1 MRVLAD
7 NPEYANQLL
16 GDQMKWTE
24 DSSSPCEAGLR
35 LLLSRLFS
43 KKRFYRSE
51 QSSDLVWNDLLVVE
65 SAPESQYDILVE
77 LSQKHIT
84 LPDALLCVAGTG
96 KRFHGFKNRP
106 WESLAGNIHLSIF
119 VAPNKAMSHLGAA
132 FMVLPAVSV
141 VQTIDTIAC
150 LENRASIKWVND
162 IVVEG
167 AKVCGVLAHTQ
178 AIEKTITGAVLGI
191 GLNVETTPGVVPSP
205 FTPKVASLSEFVEI
219 NSACNKSSIFS
230 ALTRFLSGN
239 YVALLNGG
247 YPALLDI
254 YRKRSCVV
262 GKEVTVCHDDQCQE
276 TITGKVANIGENL
289 ELYLK
294 ERDEPVVRGR
304 LIINDND

>member
-1 MRVLAD
+1 MRVITD
-7 NPEYANQLL
+7 NPDYANQLL
-16 GDQMKWTE
+16 GKQMRWAE
-24 DSSSPCEAGLR
+24 GSRSLYESGLQQ
-35 LLLSRLFS
+35 LLHRLFP
-43 KKRFYRSE
+43 KKRLYRSKE
-51 QSSDLVWNDLLVVE
+51 PSDHVWNYILAVE

-84 LPDALLCVAGTG
+84 LPDTLLCVAGAG

-178 AIEKTITGAVLGI
+178 AVEKTITGAVLGI
-191 GLNVETTPGVVPSP
+191 GLNVETTPSVVPSP
-205 FTPKVASLSEFVEI
+205 FTPKIASLSEFVEN

-230 ALTRFLSGN
+230 ALTRLLSVN
-239 YVALLNGG
+239 YLALLNGG
-247 YPALLDI
+247 YPALLDL
-254 YRKRSCVV
+254 YRKRSCVI
-262 GKEVTVCHDDQCQE
+262 GKKVTICHDDSCKE
-276 TITGKVANIGENL
+276 TVTGRVANIGENI

-294 ERDEPVVRGR
+294 ERDEPIVRGR
-304 LIINDND
+304 LIMSA